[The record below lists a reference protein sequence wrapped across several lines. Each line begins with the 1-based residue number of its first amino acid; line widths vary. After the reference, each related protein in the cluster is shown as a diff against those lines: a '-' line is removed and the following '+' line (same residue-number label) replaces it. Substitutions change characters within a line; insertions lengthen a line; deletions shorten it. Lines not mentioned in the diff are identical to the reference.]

1 MTTVSLTRSMA
12 ARGPVLLA
20 WGCGLLATGGLILA
34 VGTDPHTAVT
44 GHAYEDTATAVMW
57 AVLAGLLLAQTR
69 HLAAWIFLVV
79 ACCAALAVGGGRP
92 PRPPPPRPPPPP
104 PAAVLGGGGAAAPPA
119 PRGPGPPA
127 PPPLTGSHA
136 AAWLAGWIWTVS
148 TFVPVTVLP
157 ATFPS
162 GRLRDRRVP
171 VALGMVGLTVM
182 SVGLATSETL
192 DLSPTHSVDNPVASP
207 ASDGLFLAG
216 SVLIVTS
223 AAIAIVGLWRRLHQS
238 TGEQR
243 RRLAPVAVAAAVTL
257 IVLIAVAPAPGW
269 APPVQLVAAPLVP
282 AAITVSVLQ
291 YHLYDVEIVV
301 RRSLVF
307 LGLTALVI
315 GGYVGVVQAS
325 ANLLGRR
332 PGTSFESILA
342 AGTVALAFATARSAV
357 QRAVGRWVYG
367 DRATPERALRDIGG
381 MVAAT
386 DGTGPALESSTARLR
401 DALRVPWVELR
412 TPEGTVASVGSRPR
426 WAADGLVESF
436 PLVHLGAPQGDLL
449 LVPRSPREPLGDRDR
464 ALLAQLG
471 ALIAAVLASH
481 RLVTD
486 LQHSR
491 ENVVLAREEERR
503 RIRRDLHDGIG
514 PLLSA
519 LGTHADVASLR
530 LERDPG
536 TVAELMPRI
545 RQIADDAAAG
555 LRRVVDDLQPVGL
568 DELGLLGALQE
579 LATTLSHDQRQVQVT
594 GTTGASLPAAVEVA
608 VYRIVAEAVS
618 NALRHGHA
626 RLVTVALARAESQL
640 ALEVRDD
647 GTGVPATATAGVGL
661 ASMRARADELGA
673 SFDFVTSDRGTTVRA
688 SFPVRST

>member
-1 MTTVSLTRSMA
+1 MGAVGA
-12 ARGPVLLA
+12 ARA
-20 WGCGLLATGGLILA
+20 GG
-34 VGTDPHTAVT
+34 
-44 GHAYEDTATAVMW
+44 
-57 AVLAGLLLAQTR
+57 AGAS
-69 HLAAWIFLVV
+69 
-79 ACCAALAVGGGRP
+79 GGG
-92 PRPPPPRPPPPP
+92 
-104 PAAVLGGGGAAAPPA
+104 
-119 PRGPGPPA
+119 
-127 PPPLTGSHA
+127 PLTGSHA

-332 PGTSFESILA
+332 PGTFESILA
-342 AGTVALAFATARSAV
+342 AGTVALAFAPARSAV